1 MKGQISFLDEIIVD
15 NFAGGG
21 GASTGI
27 ELAAGRPVT
36 IAINHDPDA
45 IAMHMVNHK
54 FTEHYQDDVWVIDPR
69 EICKGRK
76 VGLAWFSP
84 DCKHFS
90 RAKGGKPV
98 DKQIRGLA
106 WVAVKWARY
115 VKPRV
120 IMLENV
126 PEFQTWCPI
135 GKDNRPI
142 KSRSG
147 ETFRKFV
154 RHLQREGYIVKW
166 AELSAC
172 DFGAPTIRRRFFL
185 IARCD
190 GQPIKF
196 PQPTH
201 GNGKGLKPYR
211 TAAECIDWSIPCKS
225 IFGRSKPLAENTMRR
240 IARGLDKFTIKSD
253 KPFIIPIGYGERVGQ
268 APRVNS
274 IDNPLSTIVS
284 SCKQNLVVPHIS
296 KYFGGIIGSDVSEPL
311 STITAIDHNAL
322 VAPSLSPHIMSN
334 NTNNTCKGLEEP
346 VPTITTGNRN
356 FLTSASLIQY
366 HTEQGSAEVRGQA
379 LNTPVMT
386 LDTSP
391 RYGLMSA
398 HVVKYYSGDDNY
410 SDVQKPLHTIT
421 VKERNA
427 LVESHLCIF
436 RHNED
441 CRTIDAPLPTVTT
454 SGAHFAEIRTRIAR
468 YTDGVNLGNW
478 VQIREMLNAYCGYTL
493 KNDEILLI
501 NINSNDYFIDDIG
514 MRMLEP
520 RELYRAQGFPDD
532 YIIDFDVNGKQYS
545 RSAQVARCGNSVPPP
560 FAEALVRANLPEL
573 CSTKFVLMSQ
583 LMAHMAM

>member
-1 MKGQISFLDEIIVD
+1 
-15 NFAGGG
+15 
-21 GASTGI
+21 
-27 ELAAGRPVT
+27 
-36 IAINHDPDA
+36 
-45 IAMHMVNHK
+45 
-54 FTEHYQDDVWVIDPR
+54 
-69 EICKGRK
+69 
-76 VGLAWFSP
+76 
-84 DCKHFS
+84 
-90 RAKGGKPV
+90 
-98 DKQIRGLA
+98 
-106 WVAVKWARY
+106 
-115 VKPRV
+115 
-120 IMLENV
+120 
-126 PEFQTWCPI
+126 
-135 GKDNRPI
+135 
-142 KSRSG
+142 
-147 ETFRKFV
+147 
-154 RHLQREGYIVKW
+154 
-166 AELSAC
+166 
-172 DFGAPTIRRRFFL
+172 
-185 IARCD
+185 
-190 GQPIKF
+190 
-196 PQPTH
+196 
-201 GNGKGLKPYR
+201 
-211 TAAECIDWSIPCKS
+211 
-225 IFGRSKPLAENTMRR
+225 MRR

-296 KYFGGIIGSDVSEPL
+296 KYFGGIIGSDISEPL

-322 VAPSLSPHIMSN
+322 VAPSL
-334 NTNNTCKGLEEP
+334 
-346 VPTITTGNRN
+346 
-356 FLTSASLIQY
+356 IQY
-366 HTEQGSAEVRGQA
+366 HTEQGSAEVRGRA
-379 LNTPVMT
+379 LDKPIMT

-398 HVVKYYSGDDNY
+398 HIVKYYSGDDNY

-427 LVESHLCIF
+427 LVESHLCIL

-454 SGAHFAEIRTRIAR
+454 SGAHFAEIRTRVVR
-468 YTDGVNLGNW
+468 YTYGANLGNW
-478 VQIREMLNAYCGYTL
+478 AEIREMLNAYCGYTL